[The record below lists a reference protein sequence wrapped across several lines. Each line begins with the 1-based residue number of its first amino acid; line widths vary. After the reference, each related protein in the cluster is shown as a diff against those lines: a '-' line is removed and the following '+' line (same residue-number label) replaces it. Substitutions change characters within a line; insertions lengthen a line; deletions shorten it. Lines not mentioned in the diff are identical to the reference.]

1 MLAVATVYPLLSA
14 GTNTNLVRHPG
25 YEQKAYSFKDDCGL
39 VSVLEVK
46 NRKKENVCVCC
57 DS

>member
-25 YEQKAYSFKDDCGL
+25 YEQKAYSYKDDCGL
-39 VSVLEVK
+39 VSVLELK
-46 NRKKENVCVCC
+46 TKKRKT
-57 DS
+57 S